1 MNITLTNPTSLALQR
16 TVKGVVHY
24 AYESKEEFRTAH
36 PTELIVKNW
45 KEAEENQ
52 WCHSDDGKIVQ
63 VLKKGYMKGNNTT
76 DGYIRTIIGMFNVKK
91 KTKLHGTIKDSIYRF
106 VKKNSYDS
114 RVKGGMTRE
123 KRMFSKYIAMGLDPE
138 SAYMKA
144 YPKTTDAEAAKRK
157 STLLLKSKTVRNQ
170 VDKEIEELMADV
182 GITKR
187 YLLESTKSVVDKVE
201 VRDGD
206 KLRALETLMKISG
219 MLNTDKKSE
228 SIALIQEFTGFSK
241 EKLQAF
247 EQGMLTGK
255 KKELTSG
262 DTSSSS

>member
-1 MNITLTNPTSLALQR
+1 
-16 TVKGVVHY
+16 
-24 AYESKEEFRTAH
+24 
-36 PTELIVKNW
+36 
-45 KEAEENQ
+45 
-52 WCHSDDGKIVQ
+52 
-63 VLKKGYMKGNNTT
+63 MKGNNVQ

-106 VKKNSYDS
+106 IKKNSYDS
-114 RVKGGMTRE
+114 RVKGKMTRE
-123 KRMFSKYIAMGLDPE
+123 KRVFSKYIAMGLDPE

-144 YPKTTDAEAAKRK
+144 YPKTTSTEAAKKK

-170 VDKEIEELMADV
+170 VDKEIEELMSEV

-187 YLLESTKSVVDKVE
+187 YLLESTKDVVDRE
-201 VRDGD
+201 DVRDND

-219 MLNTDKKSE
+219 LLNTDKKSE

-247 EQGMLTGK
+247 EQGMLSEK
-255 KKELTSG
+255 KKELTNG
-262 DTSSSS
+262 NASSNG